1 LNWFTLRYR
10 FEVTHDL
17 YFICD
22 QVAILSDLR
31 GANASCAIG
40 FFYAMTTESP
50 DTSDDGSALNDQQR
64 AAVFAAANAS
74 HARSVALAT
83 RQVRVP
89 RKFIIWSIV
98 AVLVLGFGG
107 EVAQHFFETYGKA
120 PKATVPTSPVVKGT
134 RPSTLHTP
142 TLISLQVFMGLK
154 DIGTAVAPTFTLTN
168 QLGHHWSLKSAR
180 GKVVVVAFYN
190 SVCNDICPVVGTE
203 LRKAST
209 ELGADASKVDF
220 VIVNT
225 DPNHTH
231 ISLDSPA
238 IRVPDL
244 GGVPSL
250 ELLSG
255 HVATLNLVW
264 SNYGVRVLVGA
275 KRDEVS
281 HNNVL
286 YFISPLGN
294 LSAYASPF
302 GTESK
307 DGRYSL
313 GASSLNLYARAIAE
327 TADSLVQ

>member
-1 LNWFTLRYR
+1 
-10 FEVTHDL
+10 
-17 YFICD
+17 
-22 QVAILSDLR
+22 
-31 GANASCAIG
+31 
-40 FFYAMTTESP
+40 MTTESP
-50 DTSDDGSALNDQQR
+50 ENSDDRSGLSDEQR

-74 HARSVALAT
+74 STRSIALGT
-83 RQVRVP
+83 KQVRVP

-120 PKATVPTSPVVKGT
+120 PKATVPTSPVIKGT
-134 RPSTLHTP
+134 PPSTLRTP

-154 DIGTAVAPTFTLTN
+154 DIGTAVAPTFSLTN
-168 QLGHHWSLKSAR
+168 QLGHPWSLKSAR
-180 GKVVVVAFYN
+180 GKVVVLAFYN
-190 SVCNDICPVVGTE
+190 SICNDICPVLGTE
-203 LRKAST
+203 IRKAST
-209 ELGADASKVDF
+209 ELGVDASKVDF

-238 IRVPDL
+238 IRVPALVD
-244 GGVPSL
+244 VPSL

-255 HVATLNLVW
+255 RVSTLNSVW

-294 LSAYASPF
+294 LAAYSSPF
-302 GTESK
+302 GTQNK
-307 DGRYSL
+307 AGLYSL
-313 GASSLNLYARAIAE
+313 GASSVNLYARAIAE
-327 TADSLVQ
+327 TADSLVR